1 MAIKWLGKGLVWIL
15 VPLLAFNLYVGA
27 KLYSEN
33 ETVRTSRDKA
43 FSSIARFTK
52 VLHQVRETY
61 VDEEKTDF
69 DELIN
74 SALDGMLQNL
84 DPHSQFLD
92 VAMYDDMK
100 DDTAG
105 RFGGLGVVIS
115 VKDSIL
121 TIVAPMEDTPGIR
134 AGLLSG
140 DKIIEI
146 DEESTKGMSLP
157 EAVKLLRGVAGTSVK
172 IKVLRPKTASVID
185 VEIIREMIVTPSI
198 KDAHII
204 EDGIGY
210 LRMTQFNSPTAEALQ
225 ESLNEL
231 LDQGMNSLIIDLR
244 NNPGGLLSA
253 AIEVSQKFL
262 KRGQLIVKT
271 KGRNDY
277 YEHVYESRGR
287 KHYLDFPIAI
297 LVNGGSASASEIV
310 AGALQDHKRAILVG
324 ERTFGKGSVQSVQPL
339 EEGYAM
345 RLTTAKYYTPSERVI
360 HENGIEPD
368 ISVPMSSE
376 DWVKIMEKR
385 AKASRAL
392 KAEDEGI
399 DVPDEEVEEEVRD
412 VQLERAMDVIKG
424 IKIFQSQNVAERTV
438 ASNTL

>member
-1 MAIKWLGKGLVWIL
+1 MKK
-15 VPLLAFNLYVGA
+15 
-27 KLYSEN
+27 
-33 ETVRTSRDKA
+33 
-43 FSSIARFTK
+43 
-52 VLHQVRETY
+52 
-61 VDEEKTDF
+61 KTNF

-92 VAMYDDMK
+92 VAMYEDMK
-100 DDTAG
+100 EDTAG

-157 EAVKLLRGVAGTSVK
+157 EAVKLLRGDPGTQVS

-185 VEIIREMIVTPSI
+185 VDIVREVIKISSI
-198 KDAHII
+198 KDAHIL

-210 LRMTQFNSPTAEALQ
+210 LRMTQFNAPTAEALQ
-225 ESLNEL
+225 NALDEL
-231 LDQGMNSLIIDLR
+231 LDQGMNSLILDLR
-244 NNPGGLLSA
+244 NNPGGLLSS
-253 AIEVSQKFL
+253 AIEVGQKFL
-262 KRGQLIVKT
+262 KRGDMIVKT

-277 YEHVYESRGR
+277 YEQVYEARGR

-324 ERTFGKGSVQSVQPL
+324 ERTFGKGSVQSVLPL
-339 EEGYAM
+339 EDGSAM

-368 ISVPMSSE
+368 ISVPMASD

-385 AKASRAL
+385 ARATQEL
-392 KAEDEGI
+392 DPEAEIVNESDAMDSEEW
-399 DVPDEEVEEEVRD
+399 EEVID
-412 VQLERAMDVIKG
+412 VQLERAIDVIKG
-424 IKIFQSQNVAERTV
+424 IKIFQSQNVDERTV
-438 ASNTL
+438 ALTTL